1 MSKIK
6 NPWLNPLQRSYQQ
19 IKTKLIEALTN
30 IKGPDG
36 KTLVTDYSEGN
47 LLIIILSLFSAIA
60 EVLHYYIDNMA
71 RETFFSTARRYE
83 SLVKHAKL
91 VDYNPK
97 GATAASVE
105 VIITRSSDDTSN
117 ASNIDIP
124 IMDIEDSA
132 GNLWRTVKPTIW
144 YANTNSVSISLI
156 QHKPYIISELL
167 NLVIPTQDNPI
178 IKVPSMPPGNFYEQG
193 SMVLRIGSDN
203 WTLVDTFAYSTPSD
217 KHFIVKT
224 DSSQNVVIIFG
235 DGRFGS
241 KPEPGL
247 AITSCGCFITAGAS
261 GNVEPGFLTT
271 VPSTISMSVPTAS
284 CTNPYKATG
293 GSNYED
299 FNSLKTRIPLST
311 RTMGVAIT
319 KQDFIDLALTIGGV
333 SKAALEYEC
342 GRKLNLYIA
351 GIGGTTASQS
361 LCTEVYNYI
370 SRRAL
375 LTTWLTVSPAGTSE
389 IILNLNITG
398 KKGFS
403 TEDIRSQVVNAL
415 MDKYSAANS
424 EIGRG
429 VRMSDMYALLDN
441 LSMVD
446 YLTINEFYLKPW
458 PKTIYG
464 KAPLVLS
471 SYKLTKSPLEPV
483 EYLVTFTSSIGYS
496 IVSKDGQYRST
507 GEVGKSIT
515 FNDQYHDT
523 KFSWTTPAST
533 QQSGDRYSVVISKS
547 NTDVDNIGYNLA
559 VFDDPTSQL
568 VLTVN
573 ETI

>member
-19 IKTKLIEALTN
+19 IKTKLIEALIN

-83 SLVKHAKL
+83 SLVKHARL

-261 GNVEPGFLTT
+261 GNVESGFLTT

-370 SRRAL
+370 SQRAL

-483 EYLVTFTSSIGYS
+483 EYLVTFTSSINYS

>member
-91 VDYNPK
+91 VDYSPK

-144 YANTNSVSISLI
+144 YANTNSVSISLV

-193 SMVLRIGSDN
+193 SMVLRIGSNN

-224 DSSQNVVIIFG
+224 DSSQNVIIIFG

-241 KPEPGL
+241 KPEPGQ
-247 AITSCGCFITAGAS
+247 AITACGCFITAGAS
-261 GNVEPGFLTT
+261 GNVESGFLTT

-361 LCTEVYNYI
+361 LCTEVHNYI
-370 SRRAL
+370 SQRTL

-415 MDKYSAANS
+415 MDRYSAANS

-483 EYLVTFTSSIGYS
+483 EYLVTFTSSTKYS